1 MNIILRRRHL
11 RWWIFLLLVLP
22 LLVLLGLLA
31 RQSWPSQKPP
41 LLVPSAETAS

>member
-22 LLVLLGLLA
+22 LMVLLGLLA
-31 RQSWPSQKPP
+31 RQSWPSQAAPP
-41 LLVPSAETAS
+41 LEPITAVAP